1 MAYASA
7 AFRQSI
13 STDSEVYY
21 WDRPDIA
28 DEDTFFMLSRGR
40 DGWNWKYLVRRF
52 GAAPAWVIVS
62 ILDDTVGRGTFGPE
76 YATLDYEEL
85 STVHHLCVRQLQ
97 NIVRKLARDGVFL
110 RHPDSDLL
118 VKVDMSRLR
127 EAPVR
132 GPLVKPR
139 KPPVRESAEMHFREK
154 LAAFVQIA
162 PVFAAPVAEMHFR
175 ESVTDFP
182 LPETYCPWK
191 WSCPHLDNDLAD
203 DKNFKNGKNSL
214 SSSSV
219 VEPTTTGS
227 APDAVPPHAAPDR
240 PTSSEP
246 RIAPAPDDRR
256 DTVSS
261 ASVRP
266 GDRTERKRALPRPHP
281 RPSKNGGDRPDGG
294 SRQTD
299 GSRTVEQNTTL
310 LRDPVHCPAVVA
322 EAVADARLGLP
333 DQNYC
338 DGLWAACIAVAPD
351 VKPDEVAWCIRE
363 KAHVSRT
370 KGRNPLGLLWTGV
383 VNLVATPVSIAKIR
397 SAVAEYREMESR
409 QRAERE
415 RVMRE
420 FYNDPDT
427 TEEER
432 AAVLK
437 EYGYLFVSGAS

>member
-62 ILDDTVGRGTFGPE
+62 ILDDTVGRGAFGPE

-85 STVHHLCVRQLQ
+85 STVHHLCIRQLQ

-132 GPLVKPR
+132 SPLVKPR

-154 LAAFVQIA
+154 LAAFVQVA
-162 PVFAAPVAEMHFR
+162 PVSAAPVAEMHFR

-191 WSCPHLDNDLAD
+191 WSCPHLDNDLAG
-203 DKNFKNGKNSL
+203 DKNFKNGKNSI
-214 SSSSV
+214 SSSSLE
-219 VEPTTTGS
+219 EPTTTGS
-227 APDAVPPHAAPDR
+227 ATDVASPHAAPV
-240 PTSSEP
+240 PEP
-246 RIAPAPDDRR
+246 SPEQRIAEPAPDRR
-256 DTVSS
+256 DTVNS

-266 GDRTERKRALPRPHP
+266 LDRTERKRAVPRPP
-281 RPSKNGGDRPDGG
+281 QRPSKNGGDRPDGG

-310 LRDPVHCPAVVA
+310 LRDPVHCPTVVA
-322 EAVADARLGLP
+322 EAVRDTLGAADQSILGQIWAGCGGGAQKVTDAELAQLVRRAAWKVRRHANRSPHRYLLSCLLEDLRGP
-333 DQNYC
+333 DILNEVRR
-338 DGLWAACIAVAPD
+338 GL
-351 VKPDEVAWCIRE
+351 
-363 KAHVSRT
+363 
-370 KGRNPLGLLWTGV
+370 
-383 VNLVATPVSIAKIR
+383 
-397 SAVAEYREMESR
+397 AEAER
-409 QRAERE
+409 QAERE
-415 RVMRE
+415 RQSIRE
-420 FYNDPDT
+420 HYADPDT
-427 TEEER
+427 SEETKKWLREHHDF
-432 AAVLK
+432 LSK
-437 EYGYLFVSGAS
+437 